1 MKARRKG
8 DTAPFDDVY
17 QIVIGRGLNAK
28 YIPINDVEFEQ
39 DHWQDHWQDV
49 RERAAISAMQIFIAH
64 GWDDSEW
71 IVKRSIRVADALVK
85 KLKGE

>member
-8 DTAPFDDVY
+8 NTAPFDDVY
-17 QIVIGRGLNAK
+17 QIVIGRGLNTK
-28 YIPINDVEFEQ
+28 YIPINDVEFE
-39 DHWQDHWQDV
+39 QDHWQDV